1 MQTREILERNFKQEL
16 STLLKKYDAELDVSV
31 KMYDFGAAVEGISVY
46 IPHSYDINGELI
58 REETYFELTKWVD
71 WESLNVN
78 Q

>member
-1 MQTREILERNFKQEL
+1 
-16 STLLKKYDAELDVSV
+16 
-31 KMYDFGAAVEGISVY
+31 MYDFGAAVEGISVY